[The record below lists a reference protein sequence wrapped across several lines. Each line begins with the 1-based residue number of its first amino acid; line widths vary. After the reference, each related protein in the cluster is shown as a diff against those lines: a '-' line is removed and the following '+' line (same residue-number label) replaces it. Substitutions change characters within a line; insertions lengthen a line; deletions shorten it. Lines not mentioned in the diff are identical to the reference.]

1 LLISL
6 DPASAHLR
14 DPETWYLGYDGDELL
29 RPGKYQAVLVVAA
42 ADLAA
47 VGACLRPQLG
57 TSLCVVPS
65 RWT

>member
-29 RPGKYQAVLVVAA
+29 RPAKIRRYWS
-42 ADLAA
+42 
-47 VGACLRPQLG
+47 
-57 TSLCVVPS
+57 SLPLT
-65 RWT
+65 WPP